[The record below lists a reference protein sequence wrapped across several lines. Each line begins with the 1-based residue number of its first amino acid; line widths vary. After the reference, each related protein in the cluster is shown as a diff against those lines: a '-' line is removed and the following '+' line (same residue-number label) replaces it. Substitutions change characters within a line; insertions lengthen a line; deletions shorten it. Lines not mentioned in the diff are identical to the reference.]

1 MLDIQNAKGAKN
13 VLSIKVLGLG
23 CHNCYK
29 MEEAA
34 VAALESVAAEK
45 PDLEASI
52 EHIED
57 MTGIMQYPILVTP
70 GLVINEKLVCAGR
83 IPSLEEVKGWML
95 EAVNYTHS

>member
-13 VLSIKVLGLG
+13 VLSIKVLGPG

-52 EHIED
+52 EHIE
-57 MTGIMQYPILVTP
+57 
-70 GLVINEKLVCAGR
+70 E
-83 IPSLEEVKGWML
+83 
-95 EAVNYTHS
+95 